1 MKLFRTLKQIPFQV
15 AVFCGVHWGLRENH
29 NLNRR
34 KLNENTQYRRG
45 DFLRAYILYGGN
57 MGDLLKQSAEAYKQ
71 LSLYR
76 YRFLLGR
83 KSQLYRFEIS
93 FPDECYWHLAGL
105 HKMHVEAFKNRKK
118 ALYTIL
124 TGSFRSP
131 ASANPVLTGR
141 WRGICSLQALIETN
155 KIVFHY
161 SGHEFSGSRI
171 CADYVLSNDEFM
183 FFIADA
189 APVNIFEPNLNQLE
203 QLKRCPRLT
212 TLKIERVHIISGE
225 IVEVFCSPSYHSEAS
240 Q

>member
-34 KLNENTQYRRG
+34 KPNENTQYRRG
-45 DFLRAYILYGGN
+45 EVLRAYVLYGGN
-57 MGDLLKQSAEAYKQ
+57 MCDLLMQSAEAYKQ

-83 KSQLYRFEIS
+83 KSKLYRFEIS
-93 FPDECYWHLAGL
+93 FPDSCYWHLAGL
-105 HKMHVEAFKNRKK
+105 HKMHMEAFKNRKK
-118 ALYTIL
+118 ALYAVL
-124 TGSFRSP
+124 TGAFRSP
-131 ASANPVLTGR
+131 TSTNPILTGR
-141 WRGICSLQALIETN
+141 WRGICSLQTLIESN

-171 CADYVLSNDEFM
+171 CADYVLSNSEFM

-189 APVNIFEPNLNQLE
+189 APVSIFEPTFDQLQQLN
-203 QLKRCPRLT
+203 RCPKLT
-212 TLKIERVHIISGE
+212 TLKIEREHLISGE
-225 IVEVFCSPSYHSEAS
+225 VIEIFRSPSYHGE
-240 Q
+240 